1 MGGGTRDAR
10 TQDYGTYGTEQGA
23 TMPGITSRRLLARL
37 RDVMAGSGS
46 AQHRLDKIVTLIGA
60 EMGADVCSCY
70 VMRAGDILELFA
82 TVGLNQSAVHKTR
95 LRVGEG
101 LVGDI
106 AAHARPVA
114 LANAPSHPNFAYR
127 PETGEEA
134 FLSLMGVPILRG
146 GRVRGV
152 LVIQHKDKRVYFEE
166 EVETLQTIAMVVA
179 ELTAGGEL
187 VSQQEISAVADAALL
202 PTRLDGVSLN
212 RGLAMGLAVLHRPQ
226 LTIRQMVAEDPDVE
240 TERFRKALEGMH
252 TALDD
257 LLRVSSVE
265 GGEHHDILET
275 YRMFAEDRGW
285 LSRIREAIRNGLTA
299 EAAVQRVQ
307 NDTRARMSQMH
318 DPYFRERLL
327 DLDDLTNRL
336 LQHLAGKES
345 LASANLPDDVILVAR
360 SMGPAELL
368 DYDRRRLR
376 ALVLEEGSASS
387 HVAIVARALD
397 IPVVG
402 QCTDVLTRIEP
413 LDQLIVDG
421 DNAQVLVRPAEDIQD
436 AFHNSMTVRAQRKRL
451 YAETIHQ
458 PAVSLDGVEVSINLN
473 CGLLIDLQHLD
484 DTGADGVGLYRTEI
498 PFMIR
503 SEYPGVEAQTEL
515 YGRVLELT
523 GDRPIVFRTLDVGG
537 DKSLPYFVDQEQEN
551 PALGWRAIRI
561 GLDRPAM
568 LRQQLRALLRASGGR
583 DVRVMF
589 PMISECA
596 EFEDARAVL
605 DLEMDRLVKRG
616 GVPPA
621 RVMVG
626 AMLEVPA
633 LIWHLPALLPQ
644 LDFISVGSNDLMQY
658 MFAADRGNPR
668 INTRYDPLSPPML
681 TMFRHLVGLCE
692 GAGVPIS
699 VCGEMAGRPL
709 DAMALLGVG
718 FRSLSMSPPAVGPV
732 KTMLRSLN
740 VSQIREYIETLY
752 PVRDHSLREKLRSF
766 AIDHGIMI

>member
-1 MGGGTRDAR
+1 
-10 TQDYGTYGTEQGA
+10 
-23 TMPGITSRRLLARL
+23 MPGITSRRLLARL